1 MDSLPSNLLPRR
13 TLFRIRSTIDVRQLD
28 RLVTEKYLSL
38 PQPSNKILATYIW
51 IDGTGEQ
58 LRAKTKT
65 LLNVPKNVEELPWWM
80 FDGSSTGQAEGNNSD
95 VYLKPAA
102 MFRDPFMIGADN
114 KLVLCETY
122 SANKQPTS
130 MLMFFDRL

>member
-1 MDSLPSNLLPRR
+1 M
-13 TLFRIRSTIDVRQLD
+13 D
-28 RLVTEKYLSL
+28 RLITEKYLSL
-38 PQPSNKILATYIW
+38 PQPSNRILATFIW

-65 LLNVPKNVEELPWWM
+65 LLKVPKNVEELSWWM
-80 FDGSSTGQAEGNNSD
+80 FDGSSTGQAEGDNSD

-102 MFRDPFMIGADN
+102 MFRDPFMTGADN

-122 SANKQPTS
+122 NAHKQPTS
-130 MLMFFDRL
+130 KRFSFMHHHYDQRLFCL